1 MNLQK
6 IISTT
11 YEKVITVFDTLHQK
25 VERYNQINQREE
37 HGMKITGLIT
47 TFALILPLSAFTYW
61 RLLLEEFHV
70 DYFEFCYSFDDVY
83 YILYRKGTLL
93 WFTMLIMVFAIAAC
107 VISVRFWKY
116 HLPFGII
123 SFTCLVIGVIGSIG
137 HFMWYQIILYI
148 VMAFVIVVLYLFVN
162 KYAMYGLALLAGLF
176 LVTSAGAD
184 ARQIKF
190 VALKKDIK
198 LKDGTFF
205 LQKTDKNK
213 YYVVSTSK
221 YILIYDLVKDELLKK
236 ERELID

>member
-1 MNLQK
+1 MNLKK
-6 IISTT
+6 IISTL
-11 YEKVITVFDTLHQK
+11 YEKILIVFEALHQK
-25 VERYNQINQREE
+25 VERYNRINQRQE

-47 TFALILPLSAFTYW
+47 TFALILPLSSFTYW

-93 WFTMLIMVFAIAAC
+93 WFTMLIMVFAIVAC

-116 HLPFGII
+116 HLQFGII
-123 SFTCLVIGVIGSIG
+123 SFACLVIGVIGSIG
-137 HFMWYQIILYI
+137 YFMWYQTLLYI
-148 VMAFVIVVLYLFVN
+148 VLAFVIVVLYLFVN

-205 LQKTDKNK
+205 LQKEDKNR

-221 YILIYDLVKDELLKK
+221 YVLIYDLATNELLKK
-236 ERELID
+236 ERDLIN

>member
-1 MNLQK
+1 MNLK
-6 IISTT
+6 KLINTG
-11 YEKVITVFDTLHQK
+11 YEKVTTVFEALHQK
-25 VERYNQINQREE
+25 AERYQINRREE
-37 HGMKITGLIT
+37 HGMKITGLVT

-116 HLPFGII
+116 HLYFGIT
-123 SFTCLVIGVIGSIG
+123 SFTCIVIGVVGSIG
-137 HFMWYQIILYI
+137 YFMWYQTLLYI
-148 VMAFVIVVLYLFVN
+148 IMAFVIVVLYLFIN
-162 KYAMYGLALLAGLF
+162 KYSVYGLILLVGLF

-184 ARQIKF
+184 AKQIKA

-205 LQKTDKNK
+205 LHKTDKNR

-221 YILIYDLVKDELLKK
+221 YVLIYDLTTKELLKK
-236 ERELID
+236 ERELIN